1 MKSLALFDL
10 DETLIAGDS
19 DAGWYEFLCV
29 QGLLPKDMV
38 DTNKRFYQD
47 YTRGEL
53 DIDNYVS
60 FVATVMNSINT
71 DDMEQLYVDYLDR
84 VIQPMVLP
92 AALELVRMHQN
103 RGDYCIIISATNH
116 LTVNK
121 VAPLF
126 GVDLCMATELE
137 WRDGRYT
144 GAIVGPATYREGK
157 CKKMHQWLV
166 NNPEYSLERASFY
179 SDSANDIPLLGQVS
193 TPVAV
198 DPDETLRRYASDR
211 EWSIISLRE

>member
-19 DAGWYEFLCV
+19 DAGWYNFLCA
-29 QGLLPKDMV
+29 QGLLSKDMIE
-38 DTNKRFYQD
+38 TNKKFYQD

-53 DIDNYVS
+53 DIDKYVF
-60 FVATVMNSINT
+60 FVAEVMNSINSHDT
-71 DDMEQLYVDYLDR
+71 EQLYAHYLES
-84 VIQPMVLP
+84 VIRPIVLP
-92 AALELVRMHQN
+92 AALELVGMHKE

-137 WRDGRYT
+137 WHDGRYT
-144 GAIVGPATYREGK
+144 GATVGPATYREGK
-157 CKKMHQWLV
+157 CEKMNQWLITHS
-166 NNPEYSLERASFY
+166 EYSLERASFY
-179 SDSANDIPLLGQVS
+179 SDSANDIPLLNQVKR
-193 TPVAV
+193 PVAV
-198 DPDETLRRYASDR
+198 DPDDTLRRYASDR
-211 EWSIISLRE
+211 GWSIISLR